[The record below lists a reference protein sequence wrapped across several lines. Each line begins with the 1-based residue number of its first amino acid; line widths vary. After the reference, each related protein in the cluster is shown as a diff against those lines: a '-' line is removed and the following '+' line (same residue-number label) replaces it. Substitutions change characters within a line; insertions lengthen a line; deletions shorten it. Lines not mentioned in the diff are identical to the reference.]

1 LPVGEEVGR
10 VRYRFVSAKWNI
22 EFSALIEPA
31 ETVEA
36 SAIKIIEKLG
46 RLRRSFTLSCEF
58 IKTLTLFV
66 EHFFIVFHFNVQLE
80 AFLNLT
86 IEIYEMRVN
95 VVEYCKPGLKTKRNC
110 EAAAKRFNI
119 SSIVMRLP
127 EMRDVRRKP
136 AFATSPFERRFEI

>member
-1 LPVGEEVGR
+1 VGEEVGR

-22 EFSALIEPA
+22 EFAALIEPA

-36 SAIKIIEKLG
+36 GAIKIIEKLG
-46 RLRRSFTLSCEF
+46 RFRRIFLRSSEVIETLAM
-58 IKTLTLFV
+58 LV

-95 VVEYCKPGLKTKRNC
+95 VVENGKPGLKTKRNC
-110 EAAAKRFNI
+110 EAAAKRFDI
-119 SSIVMRLP
+119 SSITMWLP

-136 AFATSPFERRFEI
+136 AFAASPFEKRFEI